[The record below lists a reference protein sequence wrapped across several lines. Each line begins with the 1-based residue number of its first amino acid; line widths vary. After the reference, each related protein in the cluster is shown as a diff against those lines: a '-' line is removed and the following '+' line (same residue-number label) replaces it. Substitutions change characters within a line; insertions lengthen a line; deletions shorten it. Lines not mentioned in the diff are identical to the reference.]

1 MIVGFSPDEV
11 DLERQAWRFNT
22 DDIVCDVIPLE
33 GSIEASL
40 AMSSEGNM
48 IAAMGKYVYASGD
61 GLRQIP
67 PPKPKDYPQRIY
79 FSPNGRY
86 ILSVKESTKA
96 RYLQAYRANNDFS
109 TLESCGSH
117 SLKGYIMD
125 LNILF
130 HDTAPIFAVTYTTM
144 SPYSGSMGGESLIAV
159 ISKEELQFHH
169 ISGTSSIDQPIK
181 SNHA

>member
-1 MIVGFSPDEV
+1 M
-11 DLERQAWRFNT
+11 DLERKAWCFNT
-22 DDIVCDVIPLE
+22 DDIVCDVIPLK

-40 AMSSEGNM
+40 AISSEGNM
-48 IAAMGKYVYASGD
+48 IAAMGKYIHASGD
-61 GLRQIP
+61 GLRQISS
-67 PPKPKDYPQRIY
+67 PKPKDYPQRVY

-86 ILSVKESTKA
+86 SLIVEETVKA
-96 RYLQAYRANNDFS
+96 RYLQAYRTNDDLS

-117 SLKGYIMD
+117 RLKGYIMD

-144 SPYSGSMGGESLIAV
+144 SPYSGSMGGESLVAV

-169 ISGTSSIDQPIK
+169 ISGTSGIDQPLM
-181 SNHA
+181 SSHA

>member
-1 MIVGFSPDEV
+1 M
-11 DLERQAWRFNT
+11 DLERQAWCFNT
-22 DDIVCDVIPLE
+22 DDIVRDVIPLE

-40 AMSSEGNM
+40 AISSEGNM

-61 GLRQIP
+61 GMRQIS
-67 PPKPKDYPQRIY
+67 PPKPKDYPQRVY

-86 ILSVKESTKA
+86 ILSVEEQVKA
-96 RYLQAYRANNDFS
+96 RYLQAYRTNHDFS

-117 SLKGYIMD
+117 RLKGYIMD

-130 HDTAPIFAVTYTTM
+130 HDTAPFFAVTYTTM
-144 SPYSGSMGGESLIAV
+144 SPYSGSMGGESLVAV

-169 ISGTSSIDQPIK
+169 ISGRSSIDQPLK
-181 SNHA
+181 SSHA